1 MQKLLESDESMKI
14 VSEGLGI
21 SERMLYRYVNSLY
34 EKAGAENRAGLVKR
48 YYEDKKS

>member
-34 EKAGAENRAGLVKR
+34 EKAGAENRAGCVLVFVD
-48 YYEDKKS
+48 EFE